1 MQLYLGS
8 DEQFISD
15 ILLWI
20 YVYDEK
26 LHVSLIP

>member
-1 MQLYLGS
+1 LGS

-20 YVYDEK
+20 YVYDET